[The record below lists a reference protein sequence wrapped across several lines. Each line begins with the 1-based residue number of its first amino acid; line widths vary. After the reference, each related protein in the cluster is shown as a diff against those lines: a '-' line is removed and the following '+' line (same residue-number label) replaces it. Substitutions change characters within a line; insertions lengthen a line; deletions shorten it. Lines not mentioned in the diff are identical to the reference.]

1 MSDKNPFSLSRAI
14 AETLAS
20 GNPTTGFERSEH
32 FRLAREAEEAPLLAA
47 YRFGNPRDRALY
59 CPIETFVGATRDLA
73 TASASAGGALIGLVT
88 FGESP
93 LRNWSACLRAGALM
107 LSGLRENVTLWEISP
122 LQVPQWLP
130 EIGQITPSDPGFSG
144 PQLKPVRIS
153 AETIVSAQLL
163 RQQSDDTLSRI
174 LINDLSRQLG
184 NFLDQSALYGAGAAA
199 NQPQGLTTT
208 PGVQAL
214 SFTGP
219 DYNTAFATAEEL
231 IENVNID
238 LASYGELVSP
248 ATKQKL
254 RTTAAFSGGGASV
267 WEKLTRPQSSPEVK
281 DNNVFVGCFSM
292 MTFCLWGRSIEVL
305 VNPFTLADQ
314 NKVKIDAT
322 LFCNV
327 GIRYPSA
334 FGFGPLT

>member
-1 MSDKNPFSLSRAI
+1 M
-14 AETLAS
+14 
-20 GNPTTGFERSEH
+20 H
-32 FRLAREAEEAPLLAA
+32 FALAREAEENKFLEA
-47 YRFGNPRDRALY
+47 YRFGNSRDRALY
-59 CPIETFVGATRDLA
+59 VPLEVFVGSTRDLA
-73 TASASAGGALIGLVT
+73 TSPASAGGALIGLIT
-88 FGESP
+88 AGDSP
-93 LRNWSACLRAGALM
+93 LRNWSACLKAGALM
-107 LSGLRENVTLWEISP
+107 LTGLRENVTLWEISP

-130 EIGQITPSDPGFSG
+130 EVGQITPSDPGFSG

-174 LINDLSRQLG
+174 LVNDLSRQLG
-184 NFLDQSALYGAGAAA
+184 NYLDQAALYGQGSAA
-199 NQPQGLTTT
+199 NQPLGLTGTT
-208 PGVQAL
+208 GVQAL
-214 SFTGP
+214 SFAGP

-238 LASYGELVSP
+238 LASFGELVSP

-267 WEKLTRPQSSPEVK
+267 WEKLTRPQSSPEIK

-292 MTFCLWGRSIEVL
+292 MTFCVWSRSTELLI
-305 VNPFTLADQ
+305 NPFTLADQ

-322 LFCNV
+322 LLCNV